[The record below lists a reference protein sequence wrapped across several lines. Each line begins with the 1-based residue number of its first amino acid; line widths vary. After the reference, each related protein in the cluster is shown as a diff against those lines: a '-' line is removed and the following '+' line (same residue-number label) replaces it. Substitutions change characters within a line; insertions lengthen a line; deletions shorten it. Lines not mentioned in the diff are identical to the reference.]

1 MIINLS
7 PMRTEGVLVVQKAG
21 DVLTINGEAFD
32 FSVIPEGASLPST
45 AVATAWL
52 AGDIHRAGGV
62 LELTLI
68 LPHGRNPSQA
78 VAFPEPL
85 LDPPDGLLALPFDP
99 PEEEA
104 PDVEH

>member
-1 MIINLS
+1 MRVNLS
-7 PMRTEGVLVVQKAG
+7 PTRSDEALEVSKRG
-21 DVLTINGEAFD
+21 DVLTINGKAFD
-32 FSVIPEGASLPST
+32 FSVIPEGAMLPAA
-45 AVATAWL
+45 AVATPWL
-52 AGDIHRAGGV
+52 AGEIHREGGV
-62 LELTLI
+62 LELTLV

-99 PEEEA
+99 PDEEA